1 MHQVSPALFLDRD
14 GIINVD
20 FGYGVHPEQTVFVKG
35 IFKLCGQAL
44 AAGYRLVVVT
54 NQAGIARGYYSEDDF
69 HTYMDWMQQEFVD
82 RGVPL
87 AGVYF
92 CPHHPE
98 GKVARYRKVCECRK
112 PAPGMILCAA
122 VELNLD
128 LAASVLVGDKAS
140 DVAAGK
146 AAGVGCCLQVEPV
159 QSTRD
164 PQHVAFKPDAFALVR
179 EALLVSPIRA
189 GSGGFPPVRE

>member
-1 MHQVSPALFLDRD
+1 MPERSPALFLDRD
-14 GIINVD
+14 GIINVN
-20 FGYGVHPEQTVFVKG
+20 FGYVVHAEQTVFVEG
-35 IFKLCGQAL
+35 IFELCEQAL
-44 AAGYRLVVVT
+44 TAGYRLVVVT

-69 HTYMDWMQQEFVD
+69 HLYMDWMQQEFAEH
-82 RGVPL
+82 GVPL

-98 GKVARYRKVCECRK
+98 GKVERYRKVCECRK
-112 PAPGMILCAA
+112 PAPGMILRAA

-140 DVAAGK
+140 DIVAGE
-146 AAGVGCCLQVEPV
+146 AAGVGRCLQVEAV
-159 QSTRD
+159 QSMRD
-164 PQHVAFKPDAFALVR
+164 PQHVAFKADAFAPVR

-189 GSGGFPPVRE
+189 GPGGFPPVRE